1 MQPYFGRSKDIPGFA
16 RCPFCG
22 QEEQDIYENITS
34 YLGGGL
40 ITTKFVVKC
49 CTCGCSF
56 TTTSIAT
63 TRRPNIKDN
72 PDVAQRIAEQ
82 WNARDKDLRGGGE
95 VTIAYRRLT
104 AAYNDAIKKHQLF
117 PHDIIHMTAIMAE
130 EAGEA
135 VRAANNAVHEGDS
148 LEPLRREL
156 AQTAAMCIRC
166 LVNLEDRA

>member
-1 MQPYFGRSKDIPGFA
+1 MQRYFGCSKDIPGFA

-22 QEEQDIYENITS
+22 QEGQYIYENTTS
-34 YLGGGL
+34 LLGGEL
-40 ITTKFVVKC
+40 IVTKFVIKC

-56 TTTSIAT
+56 TTTCIHT
-63 TRRPNIKDN
+63 TRYPNIKDG

-95 VTIAYRRLT
+95 VTIAYRRVT

-135 VRAANNAVHEGDS
+135 VQAANDVVHDGAS

-166 LVNLEDRA
+166 LVHLEDRA